1 MEFFRGLQKVGQLWK
16 LMYYKNISFLEFEWA
31 KKKSYIF
38 DGMKAR
44 KQVKRVRAQMIT
56 RLSIL
61 RHLNEYHRVECWVLT
76 VHSMRFEFQ
85 MSHALKWPSERE
97 NKSRY
102 PIWLLWRII
111 VSQSIHQRNVHT

>member
-61 RHLNEYHRVECWVLT
+61 RHLNEYQSWVLS
-76 VHSMRFEFQ
+76 VNGAFDAVRISNEPRSQVAE
-85 MSHALKWPSERE
+85 WER
-97 NKSRY
+97 K
-102 PIWLLWRII
+102 
-111 VSQSIHQRNVHT
+111 